1 MHIIEIQGRL
11 IHPIKTALAALLGLA
26 LLVPASP
33 ALSLPQGVAPGLTPM
48 GSEIAGNADGT
59 IPAWT
64 GGITTPPAGYQKGQ
78 MHPDPYAADTEQFAI
93 TAKNMAQYDRQI
105 TGVDRHLLKTYP
117 ETYRLPVY
125 QTRRSCSLPQFAY
138 DAFLRN
144 AAQAKLTNN
153 GNGIDNAL
161 IVSPFPLPRTGV
173 EVYWNHNLHY
183 KGFKLTQKVTGG
195 TVNSGGRHTH
205 VVREDRKLGY
215 YYNPELGDYKSIEN
229 KEMNWLAIWSSPPKL
244 SGAGFSMINFID
256 QQMDPRSGF
265 MFRPDTRK
273 IRQAPAAAVT
283 FDAPLSSGEGTRFSD
298 DMFLGN
304 GSPERYDWT
313 LLGKREIYIPY
324 NAYKASQTSLKLED
338 LLHPKHLNPDLLRYE
353 LHRVWVVEAKL
364 KPNTNHL
371 YHRRVTYYDEDSWI
385 AVAAELYDA
394 DDQFVAGQLGF
405 IKNYY
410 EVPTCMQEFD
420 VKYVFDTERYNIDNV
435 KIEFGPASLD
445 AALAEGDFGAAA
457 LRRAIAR

>member
-1 MHIIEIQGRL
+1 MHIDKSQGRL
-11 IHPIKTALAALLGLA
+11 ARQRPAALALLGL
-26 LLVPASP
+26 LLLAPCGA
-33 ALSLPQGVAPGLTPM
+33 ALSLPLGVATGLTPM
-48 GSEIAGNADGT
+48 GSEVAGNAAGT

-64 GGITTPPAGYQKGQ
+64 GGITTPPATYQKGQ
-78 MHPDPYAADTEQFAI
+78 MHPDPFAADKEQFSI
-93 TAKNMAQYDRQI
+93 TAKNLTQYDSQL
-105 TGVDRHLLKTYP
+105 TGVDRYLLTTYP

-125 QTRRSCSLPQFAY
+125 QTRRSCSLPNFAY
-138 DAFLRN
+138 DALRRN
-144 AAQAKLTNN
+144 AKQAKLANH
-153 GNGIDNAL
+153 GNGIENAV
-161 IVSPFPLPRTGV
+161 IASPFPIPRSGV

-183 KGFKLTQKVTGG
+183 KGFKLTQKITGG
-195 TVNSGGRHTH
+195 TVNSGGGYTH

-215 YYNPELGDYKSIEN
+215 YYDPTLSDYNKISN
-229 KEMNWLAIWSSPPKL
+229 KEMSWLAVWSSPSKL
-244 SGAGFSMINFID
+244 SGAGFSMVNFID
-256 QQMDPRSGF
+256 QQVDPRSGF
-265 MFRPDTRK
+265 MFRPDVRK
-273 IRQAPAAAVT
+273 IRQAPPAAVT

-338 LLHPKHLNPDLLRYE
+338 LLHPTHLNPELLRYE

-364 KPNTNHL
+364 KSDTNHH

-385 AVAAELYDA
+385 AVAAELYDV
-394 DDQFVAGQLGF
+394 DDKFVAGQLGF

-410 EVPTCMQEFD
+410 EVPACMQEFD
-420 VKYVFDTERYNIDNV
+420 VKYVFDTQRYNIDNV
-435 KIEFGPASLD
+435 KIEFGPAVMD
-445 AALAEGDFGAAA
+445 AELAEGDFGSAA